1 MGFKIAKGVLLKYTP
16 ERVDEIVIPVSVTS
30 IGEEAFQAQSHIL
43 CKRKTVHF
51 ENIDHYDETGKK
63 DVGLICILPRSCSSV
78 KRG

>member
-1 MGFKIAKGVLLKYTP
+1 MTK
-16 ERVDEIVIPVSVTS
+16 ERTMHCIVRSLISDTCAQYHPT
-30 IGEEAFQAQSHIL
+30 EELAQSHIL